1 MGKQSNANNAT
12 QLRQFRDDLRKKQK
26 DEKKRQTK
34 ITLLIIASALVVC
47 AVIVL
52 LILLLNNPADTT
64 NPNDNNVISP
74 GDGDPEPTMDDL
86 DFSNIELN
94 SFTETEEI
102 TNYVQMSV
110 TYTDADGARQTGNIV
125 IRLFDEV
132 APTTVKNF
140 QDLVKSGF
148 YNGSSF
154 HRVMKDFMIQGGG
167 GKGEASLT
175 PIRGE
180 FTNNGFVNKLEHIRG
195 VVSMA
200 RTATDK
206 DSATSQFFIVH
217 KDTVELD
224 ANYAS
229 FGYVVYGMETV
240 DAIAETQVVANP
252 NNTSEIS
259 SPVNPITINYMKFIT
274 YEKN

>member
-34 ITLLIIASALVVC
+34 ITLLIIASALVIC

-52 LILLLNNPADTT
+52 LILLLNNPAGSTDA
-64 NPNDNNVISP
+64 NNNDFVP
-74 GDGDPEPTMDDL
+74 DVGPEPTMDDL

-94 SFTETEEI
+94 SFTETDEI

-140 QDLVKSGF
+140 QDLVKAGF

-154 HRVMKDFMIQGGG
+154 HRVMKDFMIQGGS

-175 PIRGE
+175 PIQGE
-180 FTNNGFVNKLEHIRG
+180 FTNNGFVNNLEHIRG

-200 RTATDK
+200 RTETDK
-206 DSATSQFFIVH
+206 NSATSQFFIVH
-217 KDTVELD
+217 KDTIELD
-224 ANYAS
+224 SNYAS
-229 FGYVVYGMETV
+229 FGYVVYGMDTV
-240 DAIAETQVVANP
+240 DAIAETEVVANP
-252 NNTSEIS
+252 NNTGELS
-259 SPVNPITINYMKFIT
+259 SPVNSITINYMKFIT
-274 YEKN
+274 YEKT

>member
-1 MGKQSNANNAT
+1 
-12 QLRQFRDDLRKKQK
+12 
-26 DEKKRQTK
+26 
-34 ITLLIIASALVVC
+34 
-47 AVIVL
+47 
-52 LILLLNNPADTT
+52 
-64 NPNDNNVISP
+64 
-74 GDGDPEPTMDDL
+74 MDDL
-86 DFSNIELN
+86 DFSDIELN

-140 QDLVKSGF
+140 QDLVKKGF

-154 HRVMKDFMIQGGG
+154 HRVVKDFMIQGGSAT
-167 GKGEASLT
+167 GEASLT
-175 PIRGE
+175 PIQGE
-180 FTNNGFVNKLEHIRG
+180 FTNNGFVNNLEHIRG

-206 DSATSQFFIVH
+206 NSATSQFFIVH
-217 KDTVELD
+217 KDTIELD

-229 FGYVVYGMETV
+229 FGYIVYGMETV
-240 DAIAETQVVANP
+240 DAIAETEVVANP
-252 NNTSEIS
+252 NMNNEVS
-259 SPVNPITINYMKFIT
+259 SPVHDITINYMKFIT
-274 YEKN
+274 YEKD